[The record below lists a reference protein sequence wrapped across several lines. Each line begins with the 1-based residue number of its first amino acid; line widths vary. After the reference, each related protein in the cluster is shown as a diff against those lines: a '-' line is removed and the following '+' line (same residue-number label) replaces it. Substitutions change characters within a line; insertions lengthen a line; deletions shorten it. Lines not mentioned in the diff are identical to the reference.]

1 MEGYYIPQK
10 QPNYGKNNYEYK
22 KLCNNL
28 EINWRNI
35 YLPICK
41 DWNKNYKTNLSQF
54 QKIGIKTIKQI
65 YWNFR
70 KLG

>member
-1 MEGYYIPQK
+1 MAKIIM
-10 QPNYGKNNYEYK
+10 NINNIAIIWQIY
-22 KLCNNL
+22 
-28 EINWRNI
+28 WGNI